1 MRRFVLFVALA
12 SVLSAPVIGAQ
23 APTAAQSPA
32 KPAKYIP
39 PVKGLATI
47 EVMQSSKRAG
57 KEMVTTVKIRN
68 TSKGAI
74 NFLKADEYWYDAS
87 LKIVSASQYAHKK
100 APIQPG
106 EIVEITLRSP
116 VKPGIQRNQ
125 IMFTHAYGK
134 VDAKT
139 VKAFK

>member
-1 MRRFVLFVALA
+1 MRRLVLLAALA
-12 SVLSAPVIGAQ
+12 SVLSAPTGAAQ
-23 APTAAQSPA
+23 APAQAPA
-32 KPAKYIP
+32 KPAKYIA

-47 EVMQSSKRAG
+47 EVIQSSQRTP
-57 KEMVTTVKIRN
+57 KEMVTTVKVRN

-74 NFLKADEYWYDAS
+74 NLLKADEYWYDANV
-87 LKIVSASQYAHKK
+87 KIVSAGQYAHKK

-106 EIVEITLRSP
+106 EIVEFTVRSP
-116 VKPGIQRNQ
+116 MKPGIQRNQ

-134 VDAKT
+134 VDAKA